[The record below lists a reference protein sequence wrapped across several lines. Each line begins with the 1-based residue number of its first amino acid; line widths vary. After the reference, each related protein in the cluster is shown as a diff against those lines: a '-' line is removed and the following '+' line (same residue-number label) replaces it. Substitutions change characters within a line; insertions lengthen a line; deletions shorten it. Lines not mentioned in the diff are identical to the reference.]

1 MIYDPLME
9 ANILNNNSIYHIS
22 ITKTNEKKNIQAIQ
36 TNNKINIYLGKV
48 YLPKCVSD
56 TILIFISIKIFNS
69 PKENSSKMTVTDEKD
84 QLIMFFFNEENKP
97 HNETFQKIF

>member
-56 TILIFISIKIFNS
+56 TILISISIKIFNS

-84 QLIMFFFNEENKP
+84 QLIMFFF
-97 HNETFQKIF
+97 